1 MNPLGP
7 VWRCRV
13 CEGVNRDGRTC
24 TTCGAT
30 VPVGE
35 PLLAAI
41 RTIAPRRG
49 RPAAPPP
56 IPPNPTRHQLRTYP
70 IPEEIHP
77 VDSNSPLNFD
87 NGFDIRPMPGG
98 CMLSFGPHDTR
109 Y

>member
-1 MNPLGP
+1 MNPIGP

-24 TTCGAT
+24 TTCGAK

-35 PLLAAI
+35 PLRAAV
-41 RTIAPRRG
+41 RTVRPSSI

-56 IPPNPTRHQLRTYP
+56 VPPDPTRHQLRTYP
-70 IPEEIHP
+70 VPEEIHP
-77 VDSNSPLNFD
+77 VESDDPLDFD

-98 CMLSFGPHDTR
+98 CMVSFGPRDTR